1 MRIAVIPARSG
12 STRIK
17 DKNIYPFCGRPLC
30 SYPLEAARASGL
42 FDKIHLSTD
51 SRRYADAATDLG
63 FPVDFLRD
71 RSLSQNDSSMMEM
84 LRWVLERYDE
94 QGLVFDEV
102 CMLYATSPLIDGAD
116 VTEGYELFARYDGA
130 KPLLAVGMFP
140 APLERAFKI
149 DADGMLRWL
158 HPENRFLHS
167 QQCRKAYY
175 DAAAFLFIRREYL
188 YADRQGVLEEFLPLV
203 LPSWKAVDINDPQDM
218 ETAELLYLGRQAKD
232 GA

>member
-1 MRIAVIPARSG
+1 MRIAIIPARSG

-17 DKNIYPFCGRPLC
+17 DKNIHPFCGKPLC
-30 SYPLEAARASGL
+30 SYPMEAARESGL
-42 FDKIHLSTD
+42 FDMIHLSTD
-51 SRRYADAATDLG
+51 SQRYADTAAGLG

-71 RSLSQNDSSMMEM
+71 QSLSRNDSSMMEM

-94 QGLVFDEV
+94 KGQVFNEV
-102 CMLYATSPLIDGAD
+102 CMVYATSPLIDGSDIA
-116 VTEGYELFARYDGA
+116 EGYELFRRHNGA

-140 APLERAFKI
+140 APLERALKI

-167 QQCRKAYY
+167 QNCIKAYY
-175 DAAAFLFIRREYL
+175 DAAAFLFVSREHL

-218 ETAELLYLGRQAKD
+218 EVAELLYLGRRARD